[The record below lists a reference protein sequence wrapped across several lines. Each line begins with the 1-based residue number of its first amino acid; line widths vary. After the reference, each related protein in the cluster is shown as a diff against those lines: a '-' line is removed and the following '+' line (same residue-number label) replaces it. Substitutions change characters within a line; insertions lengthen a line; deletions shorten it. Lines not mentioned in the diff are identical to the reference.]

1 MKSIIEVLLM
11 ILDMILKELASIAIV
26 NPILLN
32 LSEVAINFTIDKIK
46 KELDKPGSQQEN

>member
-26 NPILLN
+26 NPILLI
-32 LSEVAINFTIDKIK
+32 LM
-46 KELDKPGSQQEN
+46 

>member
-26 NPILLN
+26 NPILLI
-32 LSEVAINFTIDKIK
+32 LIKVAISFTINKIK
-46 KELDKPGSQQEN
+46 KELDKPDTQQEN

>member
-26 NPILLN
+26 NPILLI
-32 LSEVAINFTIDKIK
+32 LSKVAINFTINKIK
-46 KELDKPGSQQEN
+46 KELDKPDTQQEN

>member
-26 NPILLN
+26 NPILLI
-32 LSEVAINFTIDKIK
+32 LSKVAINFTIDKIK
-46 KELDKPGSQQEN
+46 KELDKPGTQQEN

>member
-26 NPILLN
+26 NPILLI
-32 LSEVAINFTIDKIK
+32 LIKVAINLTIDKIK
-46 KELDKPGSQQEN
+46 KELDKPDTQQEN